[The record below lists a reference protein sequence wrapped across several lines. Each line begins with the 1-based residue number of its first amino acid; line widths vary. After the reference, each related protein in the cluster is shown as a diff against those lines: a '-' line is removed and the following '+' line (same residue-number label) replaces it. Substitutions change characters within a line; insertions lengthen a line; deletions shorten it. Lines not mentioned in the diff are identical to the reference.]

1 MDHTATI
8 AALRKEMAAL
18 DVAIAAL
25 EKLSAV
31 ETAQIIQS
39 KAKIKRG
46 RRSMDA
52 KERDEVSARMKRY
65 WASRKQSAGK
75 ANSPTLPAS
84 SGHDAQ
90 PNDSPKGG

>member
-25 EKLSAV
+25 EKLAAA

-39 KAKIKRG
+39 KAKDKRG
-46 RRSMDA
+46 RRSMGA
-52 KERDEVSARMKRY
+52 KERDEVSTRMKRY
-65 WASRKQSAGK
+65 WASRKQRAGQST
-75 ANSPTLPAS
+75 SPSIPAK

-90 PNDSPKGG
+90 PNDSLKGG